1 LPGFLAQVTPGVVH
15 IAREDGVKEELDRVG
30 EWVWQNA
37 DLAYTMKNVGNQ
49 SIAIVVNEG
58 RR

>member
-1 LPGFLAQVTPGVVH
+1 VH
-15 IAREDGVKEELDRVG
+15 ISREDGVKEELDRVG
-30 EWVWQNA
+30 DWVWQNG
-37 DLAYTMKNVGNQ
+37 DLAYTLKNVGNQ